1 MNFEMKRME
10 QSLILR
16 KFASLLALVM
26 MIQLLPLT
34 QISFAAA
41 PKKGTLCKKL
51 GQSAGNGS
59 KRVTCTPVT
68 SLRWVANPVKPV
80 VGSIFA
86 PAQMGKFVK
95 LGTTSFRIKD
105 IDFGIG
111 SQICAVNAFNDGCS
125 LGPKLEGLVDVNSE
139 IRWIGLEIEIENVS
153 NKAFLPSTADFV
165 FYLVQSNNELIE
177 NNISGIVPNNLF
189 DLTIES
195 ETKASGIIVF
205 AVPKSVD
212 TLNPL
217 FLMRDQ
223 SKALVKDYYFLL
235 DW

>member
-1 MNFEMKRME
+1 MDFGVKRME
-10 QSLILR
+10 QVLSRR
-16 KFASLLALVM
+16 KFGILLTLVM
-26 MIQLLPLT
+26 MIQLSPLT
-34 QISFAAA
+34 PNSFAAT
-41 PKKGTLCKKL
+41 PKKGTVCNKL
-51 GQSAGNGS
+51 GQSSGKGT
-59 KRVTCTPVT
+59 KKVTCTPVT
-68 SLRWVANPVKPV
+68 SLRWVATPVKPP

-95 LGTTSFRIKD
+95 VGTTSFRVKS

-111 SQICAVNAFNDGCS
+111 TQICAVNAFNDGCA
-125 LGPKLEGLVDVNSE
+125 LGPKLEGIVDINSE
-139 IRWIGLEIEIENVS
+139 IRWIGLDIEIGNDS
-153 NKAFLPSTADFV
+153 SKDFSPSTANFV

-189 DLTIES
+189 ELTIES
-195 ETKASGIIVF
+195 EAKASGTIVF

-223 SKALVKDYYFLL
+223 SKPVVKDYYFLL